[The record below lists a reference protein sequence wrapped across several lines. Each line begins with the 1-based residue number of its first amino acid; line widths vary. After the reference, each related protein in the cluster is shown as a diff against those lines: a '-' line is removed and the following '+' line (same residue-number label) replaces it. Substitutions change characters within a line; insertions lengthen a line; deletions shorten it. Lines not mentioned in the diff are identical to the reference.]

1 MNKIFDGKRYW
12 LLDGAMGTMLQ
23 KSGLKL
29 GERPDLLSITHP
41 DVVER
46 INRAYVEAGSDL
58 ICANTFGSNAK
69 KLAGCGH
76 TVEEVVAAGIGTAKR
91 AAAGTAARVMLD
103 VGPIGE
109 LLEPAGALKFEE
121 AYEIY
126 KEVVLAGWRA
136 GADLVKFATM
146 TDLYE
151 IKAAVL
157 AAKEN
162 TPLPVLVS
170 MTFEEN
176 GRTFTGCT
184 VESFAITA
192 EGLGV
197 DGVGINCSL
206 GPAEIY
212 PMAQRLCAATSLP
225 VFIKPNAGLPDPAT
239 GRYSIGPKE
248 FCDELE
254 RFKALGISAVGGC
267 CGTTPEYLALLAKTF
282 KQDTPVHR
290 EPVRRS
296 AVCTPTRT
304 VEIDTVRVI
313 GERINPTGKKRFKEA
328 LRDGDMDYIL
338 SQAVEQ
344 AGADILDVNVGLPE
358 IDEQEM
364 MIRAVKAV
372 QSVCDLPLQ
381 LDSTRADVLEA
392 GLRVYNGKPIVN
404 SVNGEQAVLDR
415 LLPICKKYGAA
426 VVGLTLDENGI
437 PALAEQRFALAQKIV
452 AAAEAAGIPRED
464 VYIDCL
470 TLTASAQQEAVRE
483 TLKAVRMVKERLG
496 VKTVLGVSNISF
508 GLPCREQVNTSFL
521 TLAMAHGLDLPII
534 NPNAEAM
541 MAAVA
546 SFKVL
551 YNIDRDSRE
560 YLARYAGQAA
570 VQPAAQQTV
579 TLYDAVLQGLK
590 AAAAQAAFEVVKD
603 AIAASGKK
611 SGGKGKIIVATVKG
625 DIHDIGKNIVKTLL
639 ENYGYDVLDLGRDV
653 PAETVVKAAQEHG
666 VRLVGLSALM
676 TTTLG
681 SMEETICAL
690 RRAGLSCRVMVGGA
704 VLTPEYAMH
713 IGADYY
719 AKDAKQSVDI
729 AREVLG

>member
-1 MNKIFDGKRYW
+1 M
-12 LLDGAMGTMLQ
+12 
-23 KSGLKL
+23 
-29 GERPDLLSITHP
+29 
-41 DVVER
+41 
-46 INRAYVEAGSDL
+46 RA
-58 ICANTFGSNAK
+58 CRN
-69 KLAGCGH
+69 
-76 TVEEVVAAGIGTAKR
+76 
-91 AAAGTAARVMLD
+91 
-103 VGPIGE
+103 
-109 LLEPAGALKFEE
+109 
-121 AYEIY
+121 
-126 KEVVLAGWRA
+126 
-136 GADLVKFATM
+136 
-146 TDLYE
+146 
-151 IKAAVL
+151 
-157 AAKEN
+157 
-162 TPLPVLVS
+162 
-170 MTFEEN
+170 
-176 GRTFTGCT
+176 
-184 VESFAITA
+184 
-192 EGLGV
+192 
-197 DGVGINCSL
+197 
-206 GPAEIY
+206 
-212 PMAQRLCAATSLP
+212 
-225 VFIKPNAGLPDPAT
+225 PAT

-344 AGADILDVNVGLPE
+344 AGAGADILDVNVGLPE

-521 TLAMAHGLDLPII
+521 TLAMAHGL
-534 NPNAEAM
+534 
-541 MAAVA
+541 
-546 SFKVL
+546 
-551 YNIDRDSRE
+551 
-560 YLARYAGQAA
+560 
-570 VQPAAQQTV
+570 
-579 TLYDAVLQGLK
+579 
-590 AAAAQAAFEVVKD
+590 
-603 AIAASGKK
+603 
-611 SGGKGKIIVATVKG
+611 
-625 DIHDIGKNIVKTLL
+625 
-639 ENYGYDVLDLGRDV
+639 
-653 PAETVVKAAQEHG
+653 
-666 VRLVGLSALM
+666 
-676 TTTLG
+676 
-681 SMEETICAL
+681 
-690 RRAGLSCRVMVGGA
+690 
-704 VLTPEYAMH
+704 
-713 IGADYY
+713 
-719 AKDAKQSVDI
+719 
-729 AREVLG
+729 

>member
-1 MNKIFDGKRYW
+1 
-12 LLDGAMGTMLQ
+12 
-23 KSGLKL
+23 
-29 GERPDLLSITHP
+29 
-41 DVVER
+41 
-46 INRAYVEAGSDL
+46 
-58 ICANTFGSNAK
+58 
-69 KLAGCGH
+69 
-76 TVEEVVAAGIGTAKR
+76 
-91 AAAGTAARVMLD
+91 
-103 VGPIGE
+103 
-109 LLEPAGALKFEE
+109 
-121 AYEIY
+121 
-126 KEVVLAGWRA
+126 
-136 GADLVKFATM
+136 
-146 TDLYE
+146 
-151 IKAAVL
+151 
-157 AAKEN
+157 
-162 TPLPVLVS
+162 
-170 MTFEEN
+170 
-176 GRTFTGCT
+176 
-184 VESFAITA
+184 
-192 EGLGV
+192 
-197 DGVGINCSL
+197 
-206 GPAEIY
+206 
-212 PMAQRLCAATSLP
+212 
-225 VFIKPNAGLPDPAT
+225 
-239 GRYSIGPKE
+239 
-248 FCDELE
+248 
-254 RFKALGISAVGGC
+254 
-267 CGTTPEYLALLAKTF
+267 
-282 KQDTPVHR
+282 
-290 EPVRRS
+290 
-296 AVCTPTRT
+296 
-304 VEIDTVRVI
+304 
-313 GERINPTGKKRFKEA
+313 
-328 LRDGDMDYIL
+328 MDYIL

-344 AGADILDVNVGLPE
+344 AGAGADILDVNVGLPE

-590 AAAAQAAFEVVKD
+590 AAAAQAARTALQAKSPEELVNEVLIPALDTVGAGFEKGVLFLPQLLQSAGAAQAAFEVVKD

-690 RRAGLSCRVMVGGA
+690 RRAGLSCQVMVGGA